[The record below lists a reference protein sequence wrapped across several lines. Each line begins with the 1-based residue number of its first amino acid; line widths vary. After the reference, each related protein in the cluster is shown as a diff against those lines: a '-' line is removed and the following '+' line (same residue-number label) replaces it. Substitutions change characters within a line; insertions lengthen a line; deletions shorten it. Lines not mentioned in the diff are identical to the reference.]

1 MIFKTTQASV
11 PSILL
16 MLLSNACFALQWS
29 WDKKEEEQ
37 RQSGFTSQQVQE
49 RDKVNQNT
57 IGRQLLG
64 SQKGTIVYSGLDA
77 TYADLYDE
85 NGMAVRIDLDQN
97 HDGKVGAD
105 DFLLVSRSKGSKT
118 GENEPKNIWEQLY
131 TGRIQEESNFIVKE
145 MNTRKT
151 EIEQIDQNLLPGIEK
166 TERLLIKDLL
176 GFQNEIAEIEEHLL
190 RFGVAIS
197 KDEDGTEQ
205 VQIPEKLSQVSTVK
219 KFLLERRQLL
229 IQTAKIKNLIEAQE
243 LYRSQQLKRRR
254 ELEKEIQELAKQQSE
269 LELEQS
275 KFRP

>member
-243 LYRSQQLKRRR
+243 LYRSQQLKRKR